1 LKILSPQRARWR
13 WKESK
18 MATEVIMPKV
28 DMVMETGTF
37 VEWLKKENEK
47 VSKGDPLFVII
58 TEKAAIEVEAPADG
72 ILAGVIAKADDVIP
86 VAEVIGYIL
95 APGEALPAKAAAR
108 SVAASVAPSLAE
120 TAPITEP
127 VTVAAEAAEPGK
139 VRVTPIARHLAKD
152 LGVDLKQI
160 TGRGP
165 RGRIHKEDVLA
176 FQKSQPLPE
185 PQRGPVPAPVLVIPT
200 TPKLLAPAVSAPSI
214 PLPDARRKQVI
225 PMVGARKI
233 ISERMVYSAFTAPHI
248 NLSLRVDMTEA
259 IRLREKV
266 LEPLKAQTGQRVS
279 YTAILA
285 RAVAFVLPRH
295 PTLNASLS
303 DGNLILW
310 DDIHLGIATNVEENL
325 IVPVI
330 RDAQSKSL
338 GQIVTALADL
348 TERARNQ
355 RLMPSEMSGS
365 TFTIS
370 NLGMYGVETFNAIIN
385 PPESAIL
392 AVGKMVDTPVALEGQ
407 VVVRSLM
414 EITACA
420 YHRVSDGATVARFLA
435 DLKNVLENPYLLI

>member
-1 LKILSPQRARWR
+1 
-13 WKESK
+13 

-37 VEWLKKENEK
+37 VEWLKKENEQ
-47 VSKGDPLFVII
+47 VSKGDPLFVI
-58 TEKAAIEVEAPADG
+58 TTDKAAIEVEAPADG
-72 ILAGVIAKADDVIP
+72 ILAGITAKPDDIIP
-86 VAEVIGYIL
+86 VTEVIGYIL
-95 APGEALPAKAAAR
+95 APGEALPAKAAGQIV
-108 SVAASVAPSLAE
+108 VATAAQLVAEIA
-120 TAPITEP
+120 TIMGP
-127 VTVAAEAAEPGK
+127 VAVAAEAAEPGK
-139 VRVTPIARHLAKD
+139 VRVTPIARNLAKK

-165 RGRIHKEDVLA
+165 IGRIHKADVLA
-176 FQKSQPLPE
+176 FQKPQPSLE
-185 PQRGPVPAPVLVIPT
+185 PQRGPVPAIALVIPA
-200 TPKLLAPAVSAPSI
+200 TPKLPAPAVSSPSI

-225 PMVGARKI
+225 PLAGARKI
-233 ISERMVYSAFTAPHI
+233 ISERMVYSAFSAPHI

-259 IRLREKV
+259 VRLREKV

-303 DGNLILW
+303 DGSLILW
-310 DDIHLGIATNVEENL
+310 EDIHLGIATNVEENL

-330 RDAQSKSL
+330 REAQSKSL
-338 GQIVTALADL
+338 GQIVTILADL
-348 TERARNQ
+348 TDRARNQ
-355 RLMPSEMSGS
+355 RLLPAEMSGS

-392 AVGKMVDTPVALEGQ
+392 AVGKMMETPVAYEGQ
-407 VVVRSLM
+407 VVLRSLM
-414 EITACA
+414 ELTACA
-420 YHRVSDGATVARFLA
+420 DHRISDGATVARFLA